1 MNDVSEVLSLADTD
15 SLKHGQGALRKATDK
30 MVEMPNGCTDPN
42 TLDPRFRSETGI
54 CCTLRSDLLLQV
66 AELAQSGKYDYLVI
80 ESTGISEPMQV
91 AETFAFKLPDVRCR
105 CDADRLRDK
114 TDTNSGQTQANETR

>member
-1 MNDVSEVLSLADTD
+1 MYAVS
-15 SLKHGQGALRKATDK
+15 G
-30 MVEMPNGCTDPN
+30 GCAPHS
-42 TLDPRFRSETGI
+42 RIGI

-91 AETFAFKLPDVRCR
+91 AETFAFKLPDVRSPR
-105 CDADRLRDK
+105 N
-114 TDTNSGQTQANETR
+114 DTYTQKNT